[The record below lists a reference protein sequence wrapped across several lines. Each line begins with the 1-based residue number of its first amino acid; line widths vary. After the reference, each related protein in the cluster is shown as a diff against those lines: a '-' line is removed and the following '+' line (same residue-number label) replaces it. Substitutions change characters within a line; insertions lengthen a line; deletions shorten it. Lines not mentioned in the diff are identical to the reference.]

1 MHHCLFFLSGPKITE
16 AVFDSLFDLEYYGC
30 IIGMFEQ
37 NNLGIRKKS
46 PIITCIEN
54 KQNLRNMYLND
65 NRCNTEILSKD
76 IMSRLEPIFAE
87 IEENGLW
94 DNPTEETESDVGS
107 SDGGI
112 DDEPETEEIDTRN
125 ADVTTKL
132 GADSTNENIEEE
144 VSSSGDGDNL
154 NALSIEGEEG
164 NEDEF
169 DMTIGDLHRYFPPLD
184 GT

>member
-1 MHHCLFFLSGPKITE
+1 
-16 AVFDSLFDLEYYGC
+16 
-30 IIGMFEQ
+30 MFEQ

-54 KQNLRNMYLND
+54 KQNLRNMYLKD

-76 IMSRLEPIFAE
+76 IMSRLEPIFAD

-112 DDEPETEEIDTRN
+112 DDEPETQEIDTRK
-125 ADVTTKL
+125 ADATTNL
-132 GADSTNENIEEE
+132 GADSTNENIEEVSL

-164 NEDEF
+164 E
-169 DMTIGDLHRYFPPLD
+169 
-184 GT
+184 